1 MNIAL
6 IGPHGVGKTVLGKPA
21 AKATKLT
28 YYSLD
33 TARSQYFLKYGYKP
47 RQAEQYMRQNDTV
60 ALFKYWKPFAIQ
72 TIQEIIPQKKDYLF
86 DLGASF
92 IILPTD
98 AEITALHDLAEAHNT
113 KLILVLPS
121 DDPEVSKQFLSAE
134 GIYNELTQQFLDHYE
149 TYKITSHVFFTA
161 GHTQTE
167 NIQRLIDL
175 IHHLKAY

>member
-6 IGPHGVGKTVLGKPA
+6 IGPHGVGKTALGKPA

-33 TARSQYFLKYGYKP
+33 NARSQYFIKYGYDP
-47 RQAEQYMRQNDTV
+47 RQAEHYIRHNDMI
-60 ALFKYWKPFAIQ
+60 ALFKYWKPFAIK
-72 TIQEIIPQKKDYLF
+72 TIEEIMPKKQDCLF

-92 IILPTD
+92 IISPTAD
-98 AEITALHDLAEAHNT
+98 EIQSLQQLAQAHNT

-121 DDPEVSKQFLSAE
+121 DDLATSKAILTKQGF
-134 GIYNELTQQFLDHYE
+134 YNELTEHFLDRYQQYH
-149 TYKITSHVFFTA
+149 ITDHVFFTA
-161 GHTQTE
+161 GHTQAE
-167 NIQRLIDL
+167 NTQRLIDL